1 MLSPRL
7 FGAAFAAFLAS
18 VSSGQSPVEAIVREG
33 AVVSTQPTDVA
44 LPRLDPSRL
53 YSVTAKLPSV
63 PTDGAMATVELFD
76 PSGMPTGKTLHAG
89 DPDMHFVFRPRID
102 GDTVLR
108 MRRAE
113 SVVPVVKAIEDATRA
128 VARDRDVVAL
138 MQDDARL
145 ATALTEGDGDAR
157 LVDEGAWSGAS
168 ALRVDARMRIARN
181 VPGWGFRIAEK
192 PQPGEYRYLRF
203 AWRVEKGDTAMLAL
217 ADQGELGD
225 PADGRLRYVVGPQ
238 LAEWGA
244 TKVADVAPP
253 EWTVVTRDLWA
264 DRGAFMLTGMAL
276 LPCGGAM
283 WLDHCYLGRTLAD
296 LDAVTPA
303 SVREALRSG
312 SADGLQAIRQAGP
325 PVVRG
330 PFRSFDVSLPW
341 RVEIRPLDAVGAEA
355 QRLESEPNDQWNYAD
370 EFRLGQAV
378 HGGADD
384 IEYLDNEHEGRIG
397 WDWFRFTWNED
408 APKLVYFTLDCPDR
422 DVPATMRLYVRDE
435 VGRLVPYTRGK
446 DPTEVRHD
454 NQDASIAGWK
464 FLTRVVAKGTYWLHV
479 KANHPNYTLRTQ
491 VFDPPPYDD
500 PRKAV
505 RIAAEYLAQAGD
517 SFFANVPRG
526 GAVRR
531 RVEANTDE
539 TTRCFACHAGHY
551 PVIAN
556 LAAHKNGYR
565 VVESVPFRNLVD
577 RVYEVGV
584 PLYGHEEATWAR
596 FDLAPT
602 VGIARVGTM
611 ICEFEESVGG
621 RRTDA
626 IVGPARFAELVYGA
640 RTELPRRGDR
650 TEAGNFEFDGN
661 RPIPDARVATEA
673 WRLFDTLA
681 DRTGK
686 AEWRALA
693 QHMSDLVATAR
704 VKDNEDLVEQSL
716 GMTAMD
722 PVRHA
727 KAIRANME
735 QLLSRI
741 HDDGGWVTAEYLTN
755 LQVNELQAMAALDQ
769 PQAPSLTFFTA
780 MAAYALLQTG
790 MPEDGAGRARL
801 LDRVTKLL
809 LSRQLEFGG
818 WIDPQGELFRTPYLE
833 THWAVIFLAR
843 MFPEDAQS
851 TGEARAGS
859 TAAQSADVG
868 TSDSAVTQ
876 SPAAARAGS
885 MVARLDWLSAQWEFA
900 SREQL
905 DAVLAMLADGEPLVR
920 TGAAHALQ
928 RMAWR
933 SPRSSEFSAA
943 ISPLARALGDAD
955 KSVARA
961 AAVALR
967 ALGHDPKAAEAVVA
981 ALASPDA
988 RARRGAMRVF
998 AHRFSEL
1005 ASNVAAREAVLARI
1019 DDPDHVVRIAAAQAA
1034 QRWWYRAKAADK
1046 PAILAR
1052 LLSRA
1057 RVEGELPVVQGA
1069 IEKALYDICDE
1080 NTAEL
1085 YGNDARVMATDAHR
1099 EAMRKARDEVVER
1112 DLAEQ
1117 LAATLR
1123 TGPREARLVVL
1134 RALGRRIAN
1143 GLANGNDTDDVTMM
1157 GPQGAVLAEQ
1167 ILLALRDEDEGVR
1180 EAAAWAS
1187 TSVRRHAGPAFVA
1200 ALLDAAGDRAPR
1212 VRNAA
1217 LRGIDVVEVRGQDLP
1232 ANGVVLRFLAD
1243 DQLADESAQ
1252 DRTRGVLRWL
1262 RRDPSS
1268 QRLEFVP
1275 ELVRILGKPVDLE
1288 LRKLALQNLE
1298 WAAVVAR
1305 DEAARRAIWDALA
1318 SDDASL
1324 RTEAE
1329 VQLERAHAT
1338 GGSLAAS
1345 PRRWEF
1351 VKAAFASHSTEQQ
1364 ERAARFALW
1373 DDAGAPWQDI
1383 APQLVGLMQA
1393 RRPRLRSD
1401 ALELALRARKNG
1413 QDADAALRA
1422 ALLLPEAE
1430 LRAKAATVL
1439 GIDVASVP
1447 TPKAA
1452 AERVDSPLD
1461 FDTFAAFVHP
1471 VLMKPGTTGAKS
1483 CVECHVAGRPDVG
1496 SFVLIASED
1505 GAPSDEELTRNY
1517 NASVAYV
1524 NVADPTKSALL
1535 LKPLNP
1541 DRAIGALHGTGHGGG
1556 VSWSEPS
1563 DPDFRAVLD
1572 WASGKKT
1579 DRAEKL
1585 HFEEFR
1591 TKVVPIFTELG
1602 PTGDACWECHNTHN
1616 TLFMPEPEN
1625 GETYNPQEARFLLD
1639 YVMRVV
1645 DLKSPE
1651 SSLVLNEPLHELD
1664 NPFREKDPNR
1674 PTHGGGIRWLE
1685 GKRSWQ
1691 YRTMLEW
1698 IERVAGKR

>member
-108 MRRAE
+108 VRRAE

-244 TKVADVAPP
+244 TKVADVAPS

-283 WLDHCYLGRTLAD
+283 WIDHCYLGRTLAD

-341 RVEIRPLDAVGAEA
+341 RVEIRPLDVVGAEA

-370 EFRLGQAV
+370 EFRLGQVV

-611 ICEFEESVGG
+611 MCEFEDSVSG

-693 QHMSDLVATAR
+693 EHMSDLVATAR

-790 MPEDGAGRARL
+790 MPEDGAERARL

-843 MFPEDAQS
+843 MFPEDVAAAQPK
-851 TGEARAGS
+851 GEARSGSPAQEQDAVAGRVATAGGAPSVAGSGS

-868 TSDSAVTQ
+868 AGDSSVTQSPAAARSGATAVQSADVGAGDPTEAQSPTAARAGSIAAQSADVGASDPTVTQ

-885 MVARLDWLSAQWEFA
+885 TVARLDWLSAQWKFA

-905 DAVLAMLADGEPLVR
+905 DAVLAMLADGEPLMR
-920 TGAAHALQ
+920 SGAAHALQ
-928 RMAWR
+928 RMSWR
-933 SPRSSEFSAA
+933 SPRSSEFAGA
-943 ISPLARALGDAD
+943 ISPLAKALGDAD

-1046 PAILAR
+1046 PAILGR
-1052 LLSRA
+1052 LLARA
-1057 RVEGELPVVQGA
+1057 RVEGESPVVLGA

-1275 ELVRILGKPVDLE
+1275 ELVRILGKPVETSFHNSFLIMFI
-1288 LRKLALQNLE
+1288 AL
-1298 WAAVVAR
+1298 
-1305 DEAARRAIWDALA
+1305 
-1318 SDDASL
+1318 S
-1324 RTEAE
+1324 
-1329 VQLERAHAT
+1329 
-1338 GGSLAAS
+1338 
-1345 PRRWEF
+1345 
-1351 VKAAFASHSTEQQ
+1351 
-1364 ERAARFALW
+1364 
-1373 DDAGAPWQDI
+1373 
-1383 APQLVGLMQA
+1383 
-1393 RRPRLRSD
+1393 
-1401 ALELALRARKNG
+1401 
-1413 QDADAALRA
+1413 
-1422 ALLLPEAE
+1422 
-1430 LRAKAATVL
+1430 
-1439 GIDVASVP
+1439 
-1447 TPKAA
+1447 
-1452 AERVDSPLD
+1452 
-1461 FDTFAAFVHP
+1461 
-1471 VLMKPGTTGAKS
+1471 
-1483 CVECHVAGRPDVG
+1483 
-1496 SFVLIASED
+1496 
-1505 GAPSDEELTRNY
+1505 
-1517 NASVAYV
+1517 NAS
-1524 NVADPTKSALL
+1524 S
-1535 LKPLNP
+1535 
-1541 DRAIGALHGTGHGGG
+1541 
-1556 VSWSEPS
+1556 
-1563 DPDFRAVLD
+1563 
-1572 WASGKKT
+1572 
-1579 DRAEKL
+1579 
-1585 HFEEFR
+1585 
-1591 TKVVPIFTELG
+1591 
-1602 PTGDACWECHNTHN
+1602 
-1616 TLFMPEPEN
+1616 
-1625 GETYNPQEARFLLD
+1625 
-1639 YVMRVV
+1639 
-1645 DLKSPE
+1645 
-1651 SSLVLNEPLHELD
+1651 
-1664 NPFREKDPNR
+1664 
-1674 PTHGGGIRWLE
+1674 
-1685 GKRSWQ
+1685 
-1691 YRTMLEW
+1691 
-1698 IERVAGKR
+1698 

>member
-33 AVVSTQPTDVA
+33 TVVSTEPVDVT
-44 LPRLDPSRL
+44 LPRLDPARI
-53 YSVTAKLPSV
+53 YSVTASLPSL

-76 PSGMPTGKTLHAG
+76 PSGMPTGKTLHLG

-102 GDTVLR
+102 GESVLR
-108 MRRAE
+108 VRRAE
-113 SVVPVVKAIEDATRA
+113 SVAPVVKAIEDATRS

-138 MQDDARL
+138 LQDDARL
-145 ATALTEGDGDAR
+145 ATALTEGDGDTR

-168 ALRVDARMRIARN
+168 ALRVDAHMRIARN
-181 VPGWGFRIAEK
+181 VPGWGFRIAEN

-217 ADQGELGD
+217 ADQGELGE
-225 PADGRLRYVVGPQ
+225 PADGRLRYVVGPK

-244 TKVADVAPP
+244 TKVADEAPS
-253 EWTVVTRDLWA
+253 EWTVVTRDLYA
-264 DRGAFMLTGMAL
+264 DRGAFLLTGMAL

-312 SADGLQAIRQAGP
+312 SADGLQAIRPASP

-330 PFRSFDVSLPW
+330 PFRSFDAALPW
-341 RVEIRPLDAVGAEA
+341 RVEIRPIDAAGAET
-355 QRLESEPNDQWNYAD
+355 QRFESEPNDQWNYAD
-370 EFRLGQAV
+370 EFRLGQTV

-384 IEYLDNEHEGRIG
+384 IEYLDNEHEGRVG

-422 DVPATMRLYVRDE
+422 DVPATMRIYVRDE

-479 KANHPNYTLRTQ
+479 KANHPDYTLRTQ

-611 ICEFEESVGG
+611 MCEFEDSASG

-640 RTELPRRGDR
+640 RSELPRRGDR

-661 RPIPDARVATEA
+661 RPISDARVATEA

-681 DRTGK
+681 GRTGK

-693 QHMSDLVATAR
+693 DHMSNLVATAR
-704 VKDNEDLVEQSL
+704 VKDSEDLVEQSL

-790 MPEDGAGRARL
+790 MPEDGAERARL
-801 LDRVTKLL
+801 LDRAAKLL

-843 MFPEDAQS
+843 MFPEDA
-851 TGEARAGS
+851 TAAKPAGGERSGS
-859 TAAQSADVG
+859 TVD
-868 TSDSAVTQ
+868 
-876 SPAAARAGS
+876 
-885 MVARLDWLSAQWEFA
+885 RLDWLSAQWTFA

-905 DAVLAMLADGEPLVR
+905 EAAIAMLADDEPLVR
-920 TGAAHALQ
+920 IGAAHALQ

-933 SPRSSEFSAA
+933 NSSSSEFAA
-943 ISPLARALGDAD
+943 AVGPLVAALGDAH
-955 KSVARA
+955 KPVARA

-967 ALGHDPKAAEAVVA
+967 ALGHEPNAAEAIVA

-1019 DDPDHVVRIAAAQAA
+1019 DDSDHVVRIAAVQAA

-1046 PAILAR
+1046 PPILSR
-1052 LLSRA
+1052 LLARA
-1057 RVEGELPVVQGA
+1057 RVEGESPLVLGA

-1099 EAMRKARDEVVER
+1099 ESIRKARDEVVEH

-1117 LAATLR
+1117 LAETLR
-1123 TGPREARLVVL
+1123 TGPRAARLVVL

-1143 GLANGNDTDDVTMM
+1143 GLANGNDTDDVTIL
-1157 GPQGAVLAEQ
+1157 GPRGPVLAEQ
-1167 ILLALRDEDEGVR
+1167 ILLALRDEDDGVR

-1187 TSVRRHAGPAFVA
+1187 TSVRRHAGPVFVA
-1200 ALLDAAGDRAPR
+1200 ALIDAAGDRAPR

-1232 ANGVVLRFLAD
+1232 ANGIVLRFLAD
-1243 DQLADESAQ
+1243 GQLADEAEQ
-1252 DRTRGVLRWL
+1252 DRTRAVLRWL

-1268 QRLEFVP
+1268 QRVEFVP

-1288 LRKLALQNLE
+1288 LRKLALQDLE

-1305 DEAARRAIWDALA
+1305 DESARLAIWDALSA
-1318 SDDASL
+1318 DDASL

-1338 GGSLAAS
+1338 GGSLAAL

-1351 VKAAFASHSTEQQ
+1351 VKSAFASRSAEQQ

-1373 DDAGAPWQDI
+1373 DENGAPWQDI
-1383 APQLVGLMQA
+1383 VPQLVGLMQA
-1393 RRPRLRSD
+1393 RRPRLRKD
-1401 ALELALRARKNG
+1401 ALDLALRARTTG
-1413 QDADAALRA
+1413 HDVDSVLRA

-1430 LRAKAATVL
+1430 LRAKAAVAL
-1439 GIDVASVP
+1439 GIDAASVP

-1461 FDTFAAFVHP
+1461 YDTFAAFVHP
-1471 VLMKPGTTGAKS
+1471 VLSKPGTTGAKS
-1483 CVECHVAGRPDVG
+1483 CVECHVAGRTDVG
-1496 SFVLIASED
+1496 AFVLTATED

-1517 NASVAYV
+1517 NASVAFV
-1524 NVADPTKSALL
+1524 NVADPLKSALL

-1563 DPDFRAVLD
+1563 DPDFKAVLD

-1585 HFEEFR
+1585 RFDEFR
-1591 TKVVPIFTELG
+1591 TKVLPIFTELG

-1625 GETYNPQEARFLLD
+1625 GETYNAQEARFLLD

-1664 NPFREKDPNR
+1664 NPFREKDPSR

-1691 YRTMLEW
+1691 YRTLLEW

>member
-1 MLSPRL
+1 MRFPRL
-7 FGAAFAAFLAS
+7 FGVAIAALLAS
-18 VSSGQSPVEAIVREG
+18 VCSGQSPVEAIVREG
-33 AVVSTQPTDVA
+33 AVASTEPTDVP
-44 LPRLDPSRL
+44 LPKLDPARL
-53 YSVTAKLPSV
+53 YSVTAFLPRL
-63 PTDGAMATVELFD
+63 PDDGAMTTIELFD

-102 GDTVLR
+102 GETVLR
-108 MRRAE
+108 VRRAE
-113 SVVPVVKAIEDATRA
+113 SVAPVVKAIEDATRA

-157 LVDEGAWSGAS
+157 LVDAGAWSGAS
-168 ALRVDARMRIARN
+168 ALRVDARMRIALN
-181 VPGWGFRIAEK
+181 VPGWGFRIAEN
-192 PQPGEYRYLRF
+192 PAPGEYRYLRF
-203 AWRVEKGDTAMLAL
+203 AWRVEKGDTAMVAL

-244 TKVADVAPP
+244 TKVSDTASQ
-253 EWTVVTRDLWA
+253 EWTIVTRDLWA
-264 DRGAFMLTGMAL
+264 DRGAFTLTGMAL

-283 WLDHCYLGRTLAD
+283 WLDHCYLGRTVAD
-296 LDAVTPA
+296 LDAVTPE
-303 SVREALRSG
+303 SVRDAMRSG
-312 SADGLQAIRQAGP
+312 SADGLQAMRPSAP
-325 PVVRG
+325 PIVRG
-330 PFRSFDVSLPW
+330 PFRSFDVPLPW
-341 RVEIRPLDAVGAEA
+341 SVEIRPLDVAAAET
-355 QRLESEPNDQWNYAD
+355 RRFESEPNDQWNYAD
-370 EFRLGQAV
+370 EIELGQTV

-384 IEYLDNEHEGRIG
+384 IEYLDNEHEGRVG
-397 WDWFRFTWNED
+397 WDWLRFTWKED
-408 APKLVYFTLDCPDR
+408 TPKLVFFTLDCTDR
-422 DVPATMRLYVRDE
+422 DVPATMRIYVRDE
-435 VGRLVPYTRGK
+435 VGRLVAYTRGK

-479 KANHPNYTLRTQ
+479 KSNHPTYTLRTQ

-505 RIAAEYLAQAGD
+505 RVAAEYMAQAGD

-526 GAVRR
+526 GAVRTR
-531 RVEANTDE
+531 IQANTDE

-577 RVYEVGV
+577 RVYEVGA
-584 PLYGHEEATWAR
+584 PLYGHEDATWAR

-611 ICEFEESVGG
+611 LCDFENHVSG
-621 RRTDA
+621 RKTDA
-626 IVGPARFAELVYGA
+626 IVGPARFAELVYA
-640 RTELPRRGDR
+640 ERKELPRRGDR
-650 TEAGNFEFDGN
+650 TVAGNFEFDGN

-673 WRLFDTLA
+673 WRLFDELRKRTGSEEWRRLA
-681 DRTGK
+681 D
-686 AEWRALA
+686 
-693 QHMSDLVATAR
+693 HMSDLIATAR

-716 GMTAMD
+716 GMLAMD
-722 PVRHA
+722 RGRHA
-727 KAIRANME
+727 DAIRANMR
-735 QLLSRI
+735 QLLERI
-741 HDDGGWVTAEYLTN
+741 HDDGGFVTAEYLTN
-755 LQVNELQAMAALDQ
+755 LQVNELEAMKALDQ
-769 PQAPSLTFFTA
+769 PHAPSLTFFTA
-780 MAAYALLQTG
+780 MAAYALLETG
-790 MPEDGAGRARL
+790 MPEDSAQRQAVLERASRL
-801 LDRVTKLL
+801 V

-833 THWAVIFLAR
+833 TQWAVLFLSR
-843 MFPEDAQS
+843 LWPE
-851 TGEARAGS
+851 
-859 TAAQSADVG
+859 
-868 TSDSAVTQ
+868 TQ
-876 SPAAARAGS
+876 SPPDAVAVVAAPAEGLVSRLDRLATQWTAKDADAARAA
-885 MVARLDWLSAQWEFA
+885 VALLQD
-900 SREQL
+900 
-905 DAVLAMLADGEPLVR
+905 DEPIVR
-920 TGAAHALQ
+920 AAAAHALQ
-928 RMAWR
+928 RMAWNANDP
-933 SPRSSEFSAA
+933 SLVQPAIVPLVAA
-943 ISPLARALGDAD
+943 LDDPSKI
-955 KSVARA
+955 VWRA
-961 AAVALR
+961 AAQALR
-967 ALGHDPKAAEAVVA
+967 ALGRE
-981 ALASPDA
+981 PDA
-988 RARRGAMRVF
+988 REVVAGGLRSVDARVRRGAIRVF
-998 AHRFSEL
+998 AHRI
-1005 ASNVAAREAVLARI
+1005 AAFAESDRCRESVLQCV
-1019 DDPDHVVRIAAAQAA
+1019 DDPDYVVRIAAIQAA
-1034 QRWWYRAKAADK
+1034 QRWWYRAKASSK
-1046 PAILAR
+1046 PAILRR
-1052 LLSRA
+1052 LLARA
-1057 RVEGELPVVQGA
+1057 AVPGERPEVTAAL
-1069 IEKALYDICDE
+1069 EKAIYDICDE

-1123 TGPREARLVVL
+1123 NGPREARLVVL

-1143 GLANGNDTDDVTMM
+1143 GLANGNDTDDVTML
-1157 GPQGAVLAEQ
+1157 GPAGAELAEQ
-1167 ILLALRDEDEGVR
+1167 VLVALRDADEAVR

-1187 TSVRRHAGPAFVA
+1187 TSVRRHADHSFVA
-1200 ALLDAAGDRAPR
+1200 ALIDTAGDPVAR

-1217 LRGIDVVEVRGQDLP
+1217 LRGLDVVEVRGQDLP
-1232 ANGVVLRFLAD
+1232 ANGIAMRFLAD
-1243 DQLADESAQ
+1243 DQLADEAAQ

-1268 QRLEFVP
+1268 QRVEFVAD
-1275 ELVRILGKPVDLE
+1275 LVRILGKPVDLE

-1305 DEAARRAIWDALA
+1305 DEAARRAIWDALSA
-1318 SDDASL
+1318 DDASL
-1324 RTEAE
+1324 RTESE

-1338 GGSLAAS
+1338 GGSLAQS
-1345 PRRWEF
+1345 PRRWDF
-1351 VKAAFASHSTEQQ
+1351 VKSAFASRSTEQQ

-1383 APQLVGLMQA
+1383 APQLVSLLEA

-1413 QDADAALRA
+1413 QDVDAALRA
-1422 ALLLPEAE
+1422 ALLLSEAD
-1430 LRAKAATVL
+1430 LRAKAATAL
-1439 GIDVASVP
+1439 GLDPASVP
-1447 TPKAA
+1447 APKAT

-1471 VLMKPGTTGAKS
+1471 VLLKPGTTGAKS
-1483 CVECHVAGRPDVG
+1483 CVECHVAGAPDAG
-1496 SFVLIASED
+1496 AFVLTATED

-1517 NASVAYV
+1517 NASVAFV
-1524 NVADPTKSALL
+1524 NVADPTKSPLL

-1572 WASGKKT
+1572 WASGKKL

-1625 GETYNPQEARFLLD
+1625 GETYNAQESRFLLD

-1691 YRTMLEW
+1691 YRTLLEW
-1698 IERVAGKR
+1698 VERVTGKR